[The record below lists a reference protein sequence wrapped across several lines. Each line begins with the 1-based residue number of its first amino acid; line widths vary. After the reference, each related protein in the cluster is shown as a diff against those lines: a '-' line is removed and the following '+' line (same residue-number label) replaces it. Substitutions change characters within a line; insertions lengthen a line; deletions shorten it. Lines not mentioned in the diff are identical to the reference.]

1 MNEEQKRI
9 KIAEAV
15 GEWIPSTI
23 SKGKWCHKSNYS
35 MALNGAYS
43 VWVGKDSLPNYFN
56 DLNACHEMERS
67 LTDPQHLLFR
77 KVLWDIVIQDKTDAE
92 WDRCWIS
99 ATASQR
105 AEAFGKTLNL
115 W

>member
-1 MNEEQKRI
+1 MTQEEKRI

-43 VWVGKDSLPNYFN
+43 VWVGKDSLPDYFN
-56 DLNACHEMERS
+56 DLNAMHEAEKS
-67 LTDPQHLLFR
+67 LSDGQYSTFCDHLYDFAREEQLQTGKWR
-77 KVLWDIVIQDKTDAE
+77 WL
-92 WDRCWIS
+92 S
-99 ATASQR
+99 SMASQR
-105 AEAFGKTLNL
+105 AEAFGRTLNL